1 MLSPLRIE
9 NCARRGVVH
18 KSGTLDFCRGRC
30 ERRISADGL
39 GVLKPGAHP
48 SADPELWS
56 KIGSQP
62 PERRPTKGRAKS
74 LVTPSIL
81 ASERLHDPMRTGGG
95 TEPNRNEA
103 AWPGIITHR
112 GTRGSVNRHLQK
124 PSFGRWPTRPW
135 RVGVNRSPER
145 QPRTQPVRAAVTW
158 NQSRC
163 MGLGAPAAALASEG
177 ARPSGERQPL
187 KARGR
192 RGRCQPQHRQNAW
205 SRRLGNVFST
215 CRWGDRIV
223 WPMSEFGTSETWLPA
238 FLDSAYGCR
247 ADVFVVR
254 PAISAAAFRRVFGSD
269 N

>member
-1 MLSPLRIE
+1 MTDARLSPLRIE

-177 ARPSGERQPL
+177 ARPSGERQPF
-187 KARGR
+187 KARRR
-192 RGRCQPQHRQNAW
+192 RGRCIRFHSVRSTNSAAL
-205 SRRLGNVFST
+205 RLGRST
-215 CRWGDRIV
+215 
-223 WPMSEFGTSETWLPA
+223 GTPRLPIRY
-238 FLDSAYGCR
+238 L
-247 ADVFVVR
+247 R
-254 PAISAAAFRRVFGSD
+254 PIALAAAARAFRHSTYSD
-269 N
+269 RDACGIDRCPDFC

>member
-1 MLSPLRIE
+1 
-9 NCARRGVVH
+9 
-18 KSGTLDFCRGRC
+18 
-30 ERRISADGL
+30 
-39 GVLKPGAHP
+39 VLKPGAHP
-48 SADPELWS
+48 SADPDQWR

-81 ASERLHDPMRTGGG
+81 VSERLHDPMRTGGG

-177 ARPSGERQPL
+177 ARPSGERQPF
-187 KARGR
+187 KARR
-192 RGRCQPQHRQNAW
+192 RREDA
-205 SRRLGNVFST
+205 SVST
-215 CRWGDRIV
+215 
-223 WPMSEFGTSETWLPA
+223 A
-238 FLDSAYGCR
+238 FVPRTARHCVS
-247 ADVFVVR
+247 VVR
-254 PAISAAAFRRVFGSD
+254 PALRDCPSGTYGRSLLPPPRELLGIPRTRTGMHVGSIDALTSANGRFCCRSRRSEERGG
-269 N
+269 

>member
-1 MLSPLRIE
+1 M
-9 NCARRGVVH
+9 
-18 KSGTLDFCRGRC
+18 
-30 ERRISADGL
+30 
-39 GVLKPGAHP
+39 LKPGAHP
-48 SADPELWS
+48 SADPDQWS

-81 ASERLHDPMRTGGG
+81 ASERLHDPMRTGG
-95 TEPNRNEA
+95 TEPNRNGA

-112 GTRGSVNRHLQK
+112 GTHGSVNRHLQK

-177 ARPSGERQPL
+177 ARPKRGTSA
-187 KARGR
+187 ARRR
-192 RGRCQPQHRQNAW
+192 RGRCT
-205 SRRLGNVFST
+205 VST
-215 CRWGDRIV
+215 
-223 WPMSEFGTSETWLPA
+223 A
-238 FLDSAYGCR
+238 FVPRTARHCVS
-247 ADVFVVR
+247 VVR
-254 PAISAAAFRRVFGSD
+254 PALRDCPSGTYGRSLLPPPRELLGIPRTRTGVLALIRPGNRANHPFTGGA
-269 N
+269 